1 MGCCFSSPR
10 KGGAGGSKPW
20 YGLDDAGFIPG
31 VETVFT
37 NSRGLALAA
46 KGWTP
51 MVARPVDRLPVTAVP
66 ASDQGATGAGTGAA
80 DGTPPPSTPATT
92 AELPHLPR
100 GVIVVCH
107 GYVRVTPPTDFQTVW
122 ALGTGPPRMCTPHP
136 RPFLPATVFHPR
148 ETVSLMMSKMT
159 LKETSTPGRGSR
171 SMVRESQSRHLC
183 KTHLPQV

>member
-51 MVARPVDRLPVTAVP
+51 VVARPVDRLPVTVTAVP

-80 DGTPPPSTPATT
+80 HATPPPPTPATT
-92 AELPHLPR
+92 AELPPLPR

-107 GYVRVTPPTDFQTVW
+107 GYVRVTPPTDDFQTLW
-122 ALGTGPPRMCTPHP
+122 ALGIGPQRMRTTCPTPHNP
-136 RPFLPATVFHPR
+136 RPSSTRPSF
-148 ETVSLMMSKMT
+148 
-159 LKETSTPGRGSR
+159 TPGRPC
-171 SMVRESQSRHLC
+171 H
-183 KTHLPQV
+183 

>member
-10 KGGAGGSKPW
+10 KGAAGGSKPW

-51 MVARPVDRLPVTAVP
+51 VVDHPVDRLPVTAVP

-92 AELPHLPR
+92 VGLPPLPR

-107 GYVRVTPPTDFQTVW
+107 GYVRVTPPTDFQTLW
-122 ALGTGPPRMCTPHP
+122 ALGTGPQRMRTTCPTVPTHTPP
-136 RPFLPATVFHPR
+136 TPLLPHARLSPQGDRVTDDEQNDFEGDFYARAGFAFHG
-148 ETVSLMMSKMT
+148 T
-159 LKETSTPGRGSR
+159 
-171 SMVRESQSRHLC
+171 
-183 KTHLPQV
+183 